1 MKIFLKCGA
10 SALAILAAISL
21 AQAQTNEREKVA
33 PGAEREQAK
42 PSQGSPAKGSEQ
54 HQTAPKGSEQHKT
67 APKGHAEGATQQPGR
82 TTAEESKGQNR
93 QKQSEVTGAAKGEP
107 AGRAENERSKT
118 RVNIN
123 VTTQQKTRIHDFIA
137 HDNGIRR
144 YHRSDINFS
153 LNVGTRIPDAI
164 TYYDP
169 PSQFLEIDPEFSG
182 YKIVVLDDVILI
194 IDPET
199 REIIDVIET

>member
-1 MKIFLKCGA
+1 MKTFLKCGA
-10 SALAILAAISL
+10 SALAILAATISS

-42 PSQGSPAKGSEQ
+42 PSQGSPAKGNEQ
-54 HQTAPKGSEQHKT
+54 HQT

-153 LNVGTRIPDAI
+153 LDVGTRIPDTI

-169 PSQFLEIDPEFSG
+169 PSQFLEIDPEFRG